1 MKSHHNMYRYA
12 RAYIHAVYTYYTTI
26 TYARQQQGP
35 IYSYICTGV
44 LLELY
49 YIIYKQVVY
58 LYYLSVNMFAARKRN
73 LIFQSIFPIDNSQQ
87 QYKKYNVYIG
97 IHPYISSYDSTS

>member
-1 MKSHHNMYRYA
+1 MYRYA
-12 RAYIHAVYTYYTTI
+12 RAYIHAVYTYYTNI

-35 IYSYICTGV
+35 IYSYICIGV

-73 LIFQSIFPIDNSQQ
+73 PIFQLMFPIDNSQQ
-87 QYKKYNVYIG
+87 QHNKYNMYNVYIG
-97 IHPYISSYDSTS
+97 TYPYIYISSYDYIS